1 MARIDWKETKRS
13 TGQKKRTAK
22 KEGKNEKGEEPRK
35 EVKARTKKT
44 KKRKNKKKTRSE
56 KRKIK
61 KQDQKKEDKKTQP
74 SWPLKIQENT
84 NKIITTGEGQND
96 HNKINIAKANTTRKP
111 W

>member
-1 MARIDWKETKRS
+1 MARIDWKETRRG
-13 TGQKKRTAK
+13 TRQKKRTAK
-22 KEGKNEKGEEPRK
+22 KKGKDEKGKEPRK
-35 EVKARTKKT
+35 EVKARVKRTKKKT
-44 KKRKNKKKTRSE
+44 DKKTRSK

-61 KQDQKKEDKKTQP
+61 KPNQAGPLHVKEG
-74 SWPLKIQENT
+74 T